1 MLTFLSWWKG
11 QPAALS
17 ESEVRELTAQF
28 YVTLEAYF
36 AKVKSAGAPQCKD
49 AWDRVERLLTQE
61 PRNWTN
67 AYAVEQLLVH
77 LFDDGTVE
85 SELQVRAQ
93 EARGA
98 LRPSLV
104 DYYTAQIAKTD
115 LVPDQRRALLGRII
129 NDLQW
134 RYTVNE
140 VKRSYTKEITLKTGQ
155 LFIGSLLVF
164 AFAVLLTWRFP
175 DLQRFDVRLLV
186 PAILAGCWG
195 AAFSMLSS
203 LRDRLAASDLDDLK
217 LLRARWVL
225 GSRLLIGAGAASVLY
240 FFFVSGL
247 VTGTAFPDFKAATS
261 AQASAVTPAPT
272 SAATS
277 APTSTPTPTATSTP
291 TSAPTSTPT
300 STPAAV
306 DSVAWLKF
314 FSLLV
319 VWCFVAGFSER
330 MIPGLLAS
338 TEARLEGSPAPDRFR
353 PPSPTAVAVSPPA
366 PQPPATQP
374 PASTAASHAPA
385 PTAGSSQAPATS

>member
-1 MLTFLSWWKG
+1 MLTFWSWWKG

-93 EARGA
+93 EAKGA

-164 AFAVLLTWRFP
+164 AVAALLTWRFP

-277 APTSTPTPTATSTP
+277 APTSTATP
-291 TSAPTSTPT
+291 APTSTPT
-300 STPAAV
+300 SAPAAV

-338 TEARLEGSPAPDRFR
+338 TEARLEGSTAPDRFR
-353 PPSPTAVAVSPPA
+353 PPSPTPVPASQPA
-366 PQPPATQP
+366 PQPPAPLP
-374 PASTAASHAPA
+374 PASTAASHAPPA
-385 PTAGSSQAPATS
+385 AAGSSPAPG